1 MLNYNLFESNAYKPD
16 DAEKIFGGTTY
27 LCQTFTP
34 GTSHTLWAVQVKSLV
49 AGTVTCSIYATLSGK
64 PTGTALGTGTATSST
79 GVGWID
85 FVLSSGVR
93 VNSGT
98 VYAMVF
104 SSASAVRLRYNQSGT
119 YTAGNPY
126 ASTDSGATWVAHTDG
141 DFLFTEWG
149 MSLPSGNTTRIQ
161 LYPRAE
167 GSYTQL
173 VSVANGLASEMPN
186 WQCVNDPVDAPNEG
200 TDCVAYYV
208 TDATGFMSGEDE
220 SVAGI
225 LSGTSAMWRT
235 MVDGLW
241 GVGTS
246 FDTELEVGDLL
257 TSPIPNTFYPYN
269 YRRIAEVDSIQSP
282 LALTL
287 KRTQSGT
294 VNGAPRE
301 VWWVTPNSNVDV
313 PDEIL
318 HGVGLNGGEGGPYL
332 GKRVG
337 FWLTGTWTFTQG
349 SEDVTG
355 VGGDAL
361 TELKPYSW
369 VRSSVGGH
377 DYLVEYVT
385 DDNNFHLAIGYA
397 HVDKIT
403 DKAIYCSYTWT
414 DDLTDEDLATMWTK
428 KTKKDSYLLKGTQA
442 KGDIRQIDV
451 VFRCGMTD
459 TDRMT
464 TEYITTYDS
473 SDDDKLHHGEHIKK
487 YYSTYSAVDRVVGTL
502 TNGTGVVGGS
512 PITLLYDVSESG
524 DDGYTYYDYSV
535 STAGTFT
542 LVVAANSKVYIFNWD
557 NDPSRAYVENGG
569 AFTEGTYT
577 IVVTGTGKISV
588 SASGKY
594 DTEYTDAEIAT
605 TTYTLVTAVLAQYNR
620 VVFCPGTWKI
630 YNPAL
635 CSGTSYTIIGVNP
648 AITSAT
654 RYDILASACDGNND
668 EVQWK
673 IGLDGYRTTT
683 LENNLTGY
691 VLEDYVVAGLSIQ
704 GLSTATSTAQPF
716 LLLGGTEVVGKEVT
730 LTPPHPTGIGYTYPE
745 YEFKTFRQTIAR
757 PGGGVFTN
765 EDLITL
771 EAGVILGNIED
782 IYNIKGREF
791 NRGYPNIRKV
801 LCTQVYAEA
810 FVSLGDSSIETVGL
824 TQYGFKTFD
833 NRMDEWAM
841 PVFPNGMN
849 MLCHKIYSHS
859 LTKYFSDAMQRLR
872 GVTSRFINRR
882 RTSTTMG
889 KRTTS
894 GGITH

>member
-34 GTSHTLWAVQVKSLV
+34 GTSHMLWAVQVKSLV
-49 AGTVTCSIYATLSGK
+49 SGTVTCKIYETLLGK

-119 YTAGNPY
+119 YTAGFPY
-126 ASTDSGATWVAHTDG
+126 ASTDSGVTWTAHTDG

-161 LYPRAE
+161 LYPRSE
-167 GSYTQL
+167 GSHTQL
-173 VSVANGLASEMPN
+173 VPVANGLASEMPN

-208 TDATGFMSGEDE
+208 TDATGFLSGKDE
-220 SVAGI
+220 SVAGG

-235 MVDGLW
+235 FVDGLW
-241 GVGTS
+241 GVGTT
-246 FDTELEVGDLL
+246 FDTELEAGDLL
-257 TSPIPNTFYPYN
+257 TSPIPNAFYSYN
-269 YRRIAEVDSIQSP
+269 YRRIAEVDSIQSA
-282 LALTL
+282 LALTF
-287 KRTQSGT
+287 KPTKSG
-294 VNGAPRE
+294 NPGNAPKD
-301 VWWVTPNSNVDV
+301 VWWFTPRCNDDSEPAIVN
-313 PDEIL
+313 I
-318 HGVGLNGGEGGPYL
+318 VGNYGGRGGS
-332 GKRVG
+332 GGDTGGQRVG
-337 FWLTGTWTFTQG
+337 KYLTGTWTFTPG
-349 SEDVTG
+349 SKVVTG
-355 VGGDAL
+355 SGGNAIDEAQPWAYIRYNTGANDL
-361 TELKPYSW
+361 
-369 VRSSVGGH
+369 
-377 DYLVEYVT
+377 LVAYVAT
-385 DDNNFHLAIGYA
+385 DNEIHLAHSFPGSNIRVSSTA
-397 HVDKIT
+397 V
-403 DKAIYCSYTWT
+403 YCSYSWT
-414 DDLTDEDLATMWTK
+414 DDLTYGYGNGHASTATMWTK

-442 KGDIRQIDV
+442 EGDIRQIDV

-464 TEYITTYDS
+464 TCYIATYDS
-473 SDDDKLHHGEHIKK
+473 SAADKSLYNMGIER
-487 YYSTYSAVDRVVGTL
+487 YYEIVDPANHVCGTL
-502 TNGTGVVGGS
+502 TDGTGVATGS
-512 PITLLYDVSESG
+512 PITATWVAA
-524 DDGYTYYDYSV
+524 DGFPYYSV
-535 STAGTFT
+535 QTVDITTAGTFT
-542 LVVAANSKVYIFNWD
+542 LEVLPNRK
-557 NDPSRAYVENGG
+557 AYVGSGTALVSTSEVFG
-569 AFTEGTYT
+569 EGTHT
-577 IVVTGTGKISV
+577 IVVYGTGNIKLY
-588 SASGKY
+588 APAY
-594 DTEYTDAEIAT
+594 DAGEYTDAEIAT
-605 TTYTLVTAVLAQYNR
+605 TTHTIVEAALTRYSR

-635 CSGTSYTIIGVNP
+635 CSGTSYTIIGVNNS
-648 AITSAT
+648 ITSAT
-654 RYDILASACDGNND
+654 RYDILASACDGSND

-673 IGLDGYRTTT
+673 IGLNGYRTTT

-691 VLEDYVVAGLSIQ
+691 VLEDYVVAGRNIV
-704 GLSTATSTAQPF
+704 GLSTVTATAQPF
-716 LLLGGTEVVGKEVT
+716 LRLGGVEVLGTEET
-730 LTPPHPTGIGYTYPE
+730 LTPPHPSGIWYTYPE
-745 YEFKTFRQTIAR
+745 YEFKTYRQTIAR
-757 PGGGVFTN
+757 PGGGVFTKD
-765 EDLITL
+765 DLITL
-771 EAGVILGNIED
+771 EAGIILGNLSD
-782 IYNIKGREF
+782 YQ
-791 NRGYPNIRKV
+791 NIRKV
-801 LCTQVYAEA
+801 LCTQIYAEA

-849 MLCHKIYSHS
+849 MLCHKIYHHS

>member
-34 GTSHTLWAVQVKSLV
+34 GTSHMLWAVQVKSLV
-49 AGTVTCSIYATLSGK
+49 SGTVTCKIYETLAGK

-119 YTAGNPY
+119 YTAGFPY
-126 ASTDSGATWVAHTDG
+126 ASTDSGVTWTAHTNG

-167 GSYTQL
+167 GSHTQL
-173 VSVANGLASEMPN
+173 VPVANGLASEMPN

-208 TDATGFMSGEDE
+208 TDSTGFLSGLDE
-220 SVAGI
+220 SVAGG
-225 LSGTSAMWRT
+225 LTGTSAMWRT
-235 MVDGLW
+235 AVDGLW
-241 GVGTS
+241 GIGTS
-246 FDTELEVGDLL
+246 FDTELSVGDLL
-257 TSPIPNTFYPYN
+257 TSPTPNTFYPYN
-269 YRRIAEVDSIQSP
+269 YRRIAEVLSIQSA
-282 LALTL
+282 LALTFQPTIPTTSMEL
-287 KRTQSGT
+287 
-294 VNGAPRE
+294 APRE
-301 VWWVTPNSNVDV
+301 IWWVTPNSNVGV
-313 PDEIL
+313 PAEIL
-318 HGVGLNGGEGGPYL
+318 HGSGLNGGEGGFYL

-355 VGGDAL
+355 VGGAAL
-361 TELKPYSW
+361 SELKPYAW
-369 VRSSVGGH
+369 VRSSVAGH
-377 DYLVEYVT
+377 DCLVEYVT
-385 DDNNFHLAIGYA
+385 DNNHFHLNWGYA
-397 HVDKIT
+397 HPTKT
-403 DKAIYCSYTWT
+403 TTSEHKAVYCSYTWT
-414 DDLTDEDLATMWTK
+414 DDLTYGYGNGHAATATMWTK

-442 KGDIRQIDV
+442 EGDIRQIDV

-459 TDRMT
+459 T
-464 TEYITTYDS
+464 
-473 SDDDKLHHGEHIKK
+473 
-487 YYSTYSAVDRVVGTL
+487 
-502 TNGTGVVGGS
+502 
-512 PITLLYDVSESG
+512 
-524 DDGYTYYDYSV
+524 
-535 STAGTFT
+535 
-542 LVVAANSKVYIFNWD
+542 
-557 NDPSRAYVENGG
+557 
-569 AFTEGTYT
+569 
-577 IVVTGTGKISV
+577 
-588 SASGKY
+588 
-594 DTEYTDAEIAT
+594 
-605 TTYTLVTAVLAQYNR
+605 AVL
-620 VVFCPGTWKI
+620 
-630 YNPAL
+630 
-635 CSGTSYTIIGVNP
+635 S
-648 AITSAT
+648 
-654 RYDILASACDGNND
+654 
-668 EVQWK
+668 
-673 IGLDGYRTTT
+673 
-683 LENNLTGY
+683 
-691 VLEDYVVAGLSIQ
+691 
-704 GLSTATSTAQPF
+704 STTSTCQPF
-716 LLLGGTEVVGKEVT
+716 LLLNGIEVLGTEIT
-730 LTPPHPTGIGYTYPE
+730 LTPHD
-745 YEFKTFRQTIAR
+745 FKTFRQTIAR
-757 PGGGVFTN
+757 PGGGVFTK

-771 EAGVILGNIED
+771 EVGIVLGNLSD
-782 IYNIKGREF
+782 YQ
-791 NRGYPNIRKV
+791 NIRKV
-801 LCTQVYAEA
+801 LCTQIYAEA

-849 MLCHKIYSHS
+849 MLCHKIYHHS